1 METVEKK
8 RLNNQFNTS
17 FFLTDREKFPYIIL
31 KVGHAIYVQ
40 IPIYFNSNGDFVN
53 CPWINLNDIS
63 DKSLAI
69 LQNYISRFFLDI
81 WMVFLYIG

>member
-1 METVEKK
+1 MLSIDKHRIMETVEKK

-53 CPWINLNDIS
+53 CP
-63 DKSLAI
+63 
-69 LQNYISRFFLDI
+69 
-81 WMVFLYIG
+81 